1 MTQIVE
7 TGYTVALVAVS
18 LGIVGFAVMVIAKLY
33 KGQA

>member
-7 TGYTVALVAVS
+7 TGYTIALVAVS
-18 LGIVGFAVMVIAKLY
+18 LGIAGFAAAVVAKLF